1 MAYLALLAC
10 FLLHANAAAP
20 EAYDKEQLQ
29 AAARF
34 RQQHRKATD
43 GRLCAAASVQDE
55 QTFTGC
61 SVMPT
66 PDGDVGKEWCRGALR
81 GVPTAEDLTA
91 GQISVQWRAR
101 PGRGGATWSRS

>member
-1 MAYLALLAC
+1 MVLSTAVALLAC
-10 FLLHANAAAP
+10 VFLHADAAAP

-66 PDGDVGKEWCRGALR
+66 PDGDVGKEWCRYL
-81 GVPTAEDLTA
+81 
-91 GQISVQWRAR
+91 WRLVVCER
-101 PGRGGATWSRS
+101 FHGFPLQRGGARSLCQVNFIK

>member
-1 MAYLALLAC
+1 MAALATALGLLAC
-10 FLLHANAAAP
+10 FVLHVGAAAP

-55 QTFTGC
+55 QTYTGC

-66 PDGDVGKEWCRGALR
+66 PDGDVGKEWHPGGVVSHGCVGALARSCGGVRMMR
-81 GVPTAEDLTA
+81 G
-91 GQISVQWRAR
+91 
-101 PGRGGATWSRS
+101 